1 MGRKLYV
8 GNLSYDT
15 GEDELKLAFTQCG
28 TVAEAKIVM
37 DRESGK
43 SRGFGFVTMGTDQ
56 EAQAA
61 ISRWSG
67 ERLDGRPLT
76 VNEAVD
82 KPRGD
87 GHRGPPRPQQS
98 AGGYSRG
105 TYVADAPPPDRER
118 GRDRGRRGRDRDYG

>member
-1 MGRKLYV
+1 MGSKLYV
-8 GNLSYDT
+8 GNLSYET

-28 TVAEAKIVM
+28 TVAEVKIVL
-37 DRESGK
+37 DRETNR
-43 SRGFGFVTMGTDQ
+43 SRGFGFVRMATDE

-61 ISRWSG
+61 IKRWSG

-87 GHRGPPRPQQS
+87 GRQSPPRQQFS
-98 AGGYSRG
+98 GPGGYSNG
-105 TYVADAPPPDRER
+105 TYVSDSPPERRRER
-118 GRDRGRRGRDRDYG
+118 GHRSPPRGHFD